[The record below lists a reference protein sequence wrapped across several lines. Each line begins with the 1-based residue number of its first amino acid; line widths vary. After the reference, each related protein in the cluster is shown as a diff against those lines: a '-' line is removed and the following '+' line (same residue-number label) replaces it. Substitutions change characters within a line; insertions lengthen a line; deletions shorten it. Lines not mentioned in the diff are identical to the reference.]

1 MNNLLIET
9 INKNIVGIT
18 ATKRH
23 QRVNQNQ
30 KVIYQNQIIPT
41 LRSAVRNFCFPVKL
55 LI

>member
-30 KVIYQNQIIPT
+30 KVIYQKQIIPT
-41 LRSAVRNFCFPVKL
+41 ASAVL
-55 LI
+55 LYAIFVFRLSS